1 MKMKFKSNIRAAG
14 HSFGGLVCVGAVLL
28 IAFSAP
34 AQNLL
39 VANNDASMVLK
50 FTSSGAQSVFASGL
64 NPQGLAVNSA
74 GNSPA
79 AVTGNGGISAN
90 ELTVPNKA
98 RVISRL
104 EKVGYSK
111 EEAIA
116 RVEKMTDDEIV
127 YFAGHPESIK
137 RSGFILI
144 ASSIGSSIYST
155 IKSSQNKKKAE
166 IQKKKEQITNIK
178 MDVSSKENERNMDLV
193 LAQNE
198 HDPAKSQMLQT
209 KIGILNDD
217 IKSLRDQIQS
227 LENEIDALE
236 NPKAHKNDTARP
248 KK

>member
-1 MKMKFKSNIRAAG
+1 MLCSALVLAGCSTNTVPSNR
-14 HSFGGLVCVGAVLL
+14 
-28 IAFSAP
+28 
-34 AQNLL
+34 
-39 VANNDASMVLK
+39 
-50 FTSSGAQSVFASGL
+50 
-64 NPQGLAVNSA
+64 
-74 GNSPA
+74 
-79 AVTGNGGISAN
+79 GISAN
-90 ELTVPNKA
+90 QPGVTDRG

-116 RVEKMTDDEIV
+116 RVDKMTDDEIV
-127 YFAGHPESIK
+127 YFAQHPESIK

-155 IKSSQNKKKAE
+155 VKSNQKKKEAE
-166 IQKKKEQITNIK
+166 IQKKKEQITDIK
-178 MDVSSKENERNMDLV
+178 MDISSKENERNMDLV

-198 HDPAKSQMLQT
+198 HDPAKSQMLQQ

-227 LENEIDALE
+227 LENEIDAIE
-236 NPKAHKNDTARP
+236 NPKAHKNDTASP